1 MASAQVL
8 LSIAIIIISFVIGF
22 IFFYIISPLSKEEKR
37 KHIEEL
43 VSLLINFIIFIWV
56 GKIIMNL
63 AIFISDPLAVLAYPS
78 DSSAFYIACL
88 LIILNIIY
96 KTKRHG
102 FQVGSLMISFIPIF
116 LVANFVYEF
125 LQMIWYG
132 SMYSWSYMALLM
144 ILIILY
150 LMLFEKKPRKTTYL
164 LILGWSLGQLLLSI
178 LLPFTT
184 VFSYI
189 LAPWFLG
196 TILLVFLLLFLI
208 SNRKKVS

>member
-102 FQVGSLMISFIPIF
+102 FQVG
-116 LVANFVYEF
+116 
-125 LQMIWYG
+125 
-132 SMYSWSYMALLM
+132 
-144 ILIILY
+144 
-150 LMLFEKKPRKTTYL
+150 
-164 LILGWSLGQLLLSI
+164 
-178 LLPFTT
+178 
-184 VFSYI
+184 
-189 LAPWFLG
+189 
-196 TILLVFLLLFLI
+196 
-208 SNRKKVS
+208 